1 MIRCAAIA
9 VMAAVATMMVMVDF
23 AIIGGGIIGSAV
35 ARELARRQAGR
46 VIVLEKEPALGRHS
60 SGRNSGVIH
69 SGINQ
74 KPGSLKARMC
84 VEGSRRAREFCRRR
98 GVPLRECGTLVV
110 ARGEQER
117 RLLER
122 LLEMGNAC
130 GVPDLQILTSG
141 QMADREPEARGV
153 AALLSPTGA
162 VVDSVKFLEA
172 VADEARELGV
182 EYRLGTFVHRA
193 EKGRL
198 WTVEGPLDAGHIVN
212 CAGLHADRIARMM
225 GVRPDLRIIPFR
237 GEYMEV
243 SGLGV
248 RSMIYEAPDL
258 RFPFLGIHLTRGTDG
273 RLLAGPSAVL
283 SFGREAYEKQF
294 PVQEAVEMLSWRQF
308 WRMAASAAFLGLAW
322 RNARTSLS
330 RRAFEAEMLTLIKAP
345 GPVRLK
351 PARAGIRAQLVD
363 SSGRLVDDLVLERAD
378 RSTHVL
384 NAVSPGMTASLAFAD
399 YVADAALG
407 SAPPKA
413 V

>member
-1 MIRCAAIA
+1 
-9 VMAAVATMMVMVDF
+9 MAFMVDF
-23 AIIGGGIIGSAV
+23 AIVGGGIIGSAV
-35 ARELARRQAGR
+35 ARELARRKAGS
-46 VIVLEKEPALGRHS
+46 VLVVEKEPALGRHA

-84 VEGSRRAREFCRRR
+84 VEGARRAREFCRRR
-98 GVPLRECGTLVV
+98 GVPMRECGTMVL
-110 ARGEQER
+110 AREEGER
-117 RLLER
+117 KVLER
-122 LLEMGNAC
+122 LLEMGTAC
-130 GVPDLQILTSG
+130 GVPGLRILDSREL
-141 QMADREPEARGV
+141 AEREPEARGA

-162 VVDSVKFLEA
+162 VVDPVRFLEA
-172 VADEARELGV
+172 VAEEARGLGV
-182 EYRLGTFVHRA
+182 GYRLGTAVLRA

-198 WTVEGPLDAGHIVN
+198 WTSEGPIDVGHTVN

-243 SGLGV
+243 EGLDIRGMV
-248 RSMIYEAPDL
+248 YEAPDL

-283 SFGREAYEKQF
+283 SFGRESYEKQIHIK
-294 PVQEAVEMLSWRQF
+294 EAGEMLSWGQF
-308 WRMAASAAFLGLAW
+308 WRMASSTAFLGLAW
-322 RNARTSLS
+322 KNARTSLS
-330 RRAFEAEMLTLIKAP
+330 RRAFEEEMLALVRAS

-363 SSGRLVDDLVLERAD
+363 AAGRLVDDLVLERAE

-399 YVADAALG
+399 AVADAVLETA
-407 SAPPKA
+407 KA

>member
-1 MIRCAAIA
+1 M
-9 VMAAVATMMVMVDF
+9 TGMVDF
-23 AIIGGGIIGSAV
+23 AIVGGGIVGSAV
-35 ARELARRQAGR
+35 ARELARRKAGS
-46 VIVLEKEPALGRHS
+46 ILVLEKEPALGRHA

-84 VEGSRRAREFCRRR
+84 VEGGRRAREFCRRR
-98 GVPLRECGTLVV
+98 GVPMTECGTIVV

-117 RLLER
+117 RVLER

-141 QMADREPEARGV
+141 QLAEREPQARGA

-172 VADEARELGV
+172 VAEEARSSGA
-182 EYRLGTFVHRA
+182 EYRLGSAVIRA
-193 EKGRL
+193 ERGRL
-198 WTVEGPLDAGHIVN
+198 WTAEGPIDVGHVVN

-243 SGLGV
+243 EGLDV
-248 RSMIYEAPDL
+248 RGMIYEAPDL
-258 RFPFLGIHLTRGTDG
+258 RFPFLGIHLTRGVDG

-283 SFGREAYEKQF
+283 SFGREAYEKEIL
-294 PVQEAVEMLSWRQF
+294 VKEAGEMLSWPQF
-308 WRMAASAAFLGLAW
+308 WRMALSPSFLGLAW
-322 RNARTSLS
+322 QNARTSFS
-330 RRAFEAEMLTLIKAP
+330 RRAFEREMLSLVRAP
-345 GPVRLK
+345 GPVRLR

-363 SSGRLVDDLVLERAD
+363 AAGRLVDDLVLERAEG
-378 RSTHVL
+378 STHVL

-399 YVADAALG
+399 YVADAALKEH
-407 SAPPKA
+407 AAAVKA